1 MKHPKRR
8 QRLAPSSKSIGF
20 TSASAFRMEMLED
33 RQLLSATIE
42 LRTPSGGK
50 NVTVTGVGQVI
61 NLDVWAVVRGADDDA
76 TNDAFQ
82 SAHGS
87 FLSSDVSGGTAA
99 GTLSATVLSPFDA
112 TASQNG
118 TQADLDGDGDL
129 DVGSNNDAQPTGYFI
144 ARAGGLQG
152 GTNPAPAQF
161 RIGTVSFTVTSLKS
175 GGTTEI
181 NYRRRDFSLGV
192 EWAEEFDSKVQGTD
206 ELLIGAPVVLSD
218 PPPTATASAANLTS
232 GGGGTYSFTVRYDD
246 NIAVKSSTFD
256 NNDIR
261 VTGPNGFNKLAT
273 KVSVNASGDGKSR
286 TVTYRIAAP
295 GNVWDSTDNGTY
307 TIALQG
313 NQVSDT
319 SNHFIA
325 ANANLRKFTVN
336 VPKAVLAADGTL
348 IVNGT
353 NGNNTINL
361 SLVSGSVRAT
371 VDGVSKS
378 FTATSVKRISIN
390 GLAGNDTIT
399 IGAGVRGS
407 AVDGGVGNDTV
418 TGGTGNDTLVGGDG
432 NDRLNGGDGND
443 WLKGGNGNDN
453 VAGNNGNDR
462 LDGGNNGDVL
472 LGGAGEDPADYSG
485 RNVGVVVLLDNINND
500 GQGGELDNVRTDV
513 ENVWGGSAGDRI
525 TGSSAANSFKGNG
538 GNDTL
543 FGGDGNDTLDGG
555 GGADQLSGQGGNDRL
570 LARDGVIDI
579 VDGGA
584 GSDSAQV
591 DGNDKRTSIETL
603 LA

>member
-1 MKHPKRR
+1 MKHPKKRPR
-8 QRLAPSSKSIGF
+8 MASSSKLVGF
-20 TSASAFRMEMLED
+20 ASASAFGMERLED
-33 RQLLSATIE
+33 RQLLSATID
-42 LRTPSGGK
+42 LRTTSGGK
-50 NVTVTGVGQVI
+50 NVTLSGVGQVI
-61 NLDVWAVVRGADDDA
+61 NLDVWAVVQGADNDA

-87 FLSSDVSGGTAA
+87 FLSSDVGGGAAA

-112 TASQNG
+112 TSSQNG
-118 TQADLDGDGDL
+118 AQADLDGDGDL
-129 DVGSNNDAQPTGYFI
+129 DVGSNNDAQPTGFFI

-161 RIGTVSFTVTSLKS
+161 RIGTVSFTVTSLR
-175 GGTTEI
+175 GTGTTEI
-181 NYRRRDFSLGV
+181 NYRKRDFNLGV
-192 EWAEEFDSKVQGTD
+192 EWAEEFESKVQGTG
-206 ELLIGAPVVLSD
+206 ELLIGAPVVISD
-218 PPPTATASAANLTS
+218 PAPTATASATNLTS

-246 NIAVKSSTFD
+246 NIGVKSSTFD

-261 VTGPNGFNKLAT
+261 VTGPNGFNKLAS

-295 GNVWDSTDNGTY
+295 GNVWDSTDNGSY
-307 TIALQG
+307 TIALAG

-325 ANANLRKFTVN
+325 ANPSLGHFTVN
-336 VPKAVLAADGTL
+336 VPKAVLAGDGTL

-353 NGNNTINL
+353 DGNNTINL
-361 SLVSGSVRAT
+361 SLVSGSVKAT
-371 VDGVSKS
+371 VDGVSRS
-378 FTATSVKRISIN
+378 FAAGSVKRININ
-390 GLAGNDTIT
+390 GLAGNDVIA

-407 AVDGGVGNDTV
+407 NVDAGVGNDTV

-443 WLKGGNGNDN
+443 WLKGGNGSDHL
-453 VAGNNGNDR
+453 AGNNGDDR

-472 LGGAGEDPADYSG
+472 LGGAGIDTADYSG

-525 TGSSAANSFKGNG
+525 IGSSGANFLKGNG
-538 GNDTL
+538 GNDSL
-543 FGGDGNDTLDGG
+543 SGGDGADTLDGG

-570 LARDGVIDI
+570 LARDGVIDQ
-579 VDGGA
+579 VDGGI
-584 GSDSAQV
+584 GTDSAQV
-591 DGNDKRTSIETL
+591 DKGDKRVSIETV